1 MMYIAHITGTDR
13 ITRRY
18 ALIAFERDDAYT
30 EARLL
35 AASMFSVFTFSVR
48 QQ

>member
-1 MMYIAHITGTDR
+1 MFIAHITGPDR

-18 ALIAFERDDAYT
+18 ALIAFERDDAMN

-35 AASMFSVFTFSVR
+35 AASMFSVFTYSVR

>member
-1 MMYIAHITGTDR
+1 MFIAHITPSDG

-18 ALIAFERDDAYT
+18 ALISFERDDAFI

-35 AASMFSVFTFSVR
+35 AASMFSVFTYSVR
-48 QQ
+48 QA